1 MTRYTFNKE
10 TYTFDVTSYTFN
22 KETNTFNVTRY
33 TFNKETYTFNVTS
46 YTFNKETYTFNVTR
60 YTFNVSIGLRT
71 RKQRFPI
78 PGMSFELVSAAD
90 SRANRDVTAKQACE
104 CEEFSKMAAASLFVS
119 LLQAYFSW
127 LDKLANGLSF
137 G

>member
-10 TYTFDVTSYTFN
+10 TNTFNVTRYTFN

-33 TFNKETYTFNVTS
+33 TFNKETYTFNVTR

-71 RKQRFPI
+71 RKQWFPI
-78 PGMSFELVSAAD
+78 PGMSFELVSI
-90 SRANRDVTAKQACE
+90 TAKQACK